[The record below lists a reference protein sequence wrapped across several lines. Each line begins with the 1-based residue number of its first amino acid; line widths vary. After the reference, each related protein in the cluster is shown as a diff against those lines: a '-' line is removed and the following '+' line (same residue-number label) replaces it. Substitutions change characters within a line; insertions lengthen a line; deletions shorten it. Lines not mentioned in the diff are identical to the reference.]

1 MSGVLMVAVAI
12 TVAGPLVIAGLSR
25 CTGVL
30 VVFVAVAFPWP
41 RGRSLHHRRGVFHHK
56 RLIYYGWLFHHWWS
70 VHAPRRIHKRPAV
83 PNPRR
88 SPQPGGMQNPA
99 RCHNPPPSPPLQ
111 SSLD

>member
-41 RGRSLHHRRGVFHHK
+41 RGRSLHHRRGIVHHR

-70 VHAPRRIHKRPAV
+70 VHDPRRIHNRRGVHKWRPAHDTQGV
-83 PNPRR
+83 PTFRR
-88 SPQPGGMQNPA
+88 
-99 RCHNPPPSPPLQ
+99 R
-111 SSLD
+111 DDRRV